1 MRPINLSIV
10 LLSHLNDMMIENRMG
25 RTDLVSH
32 RIQFIKELL
41 FQYRNQP
48 IDGVE
53 VEESELNGL
62 WKKLYRGVEE

>member
-32 RIQFIKELL
+32 RIQFVKELL
-41 FQYRNQP
+41 FQYRTQP

-62 WKKLYRGVEE
+62 WKKLYKGVEE